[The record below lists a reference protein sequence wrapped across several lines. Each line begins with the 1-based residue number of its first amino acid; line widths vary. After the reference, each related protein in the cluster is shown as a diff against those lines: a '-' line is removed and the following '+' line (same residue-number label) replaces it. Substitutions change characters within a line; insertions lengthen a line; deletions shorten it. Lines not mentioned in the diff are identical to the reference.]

1 LQVTHERLKD
11 SRGGLIPTVVANPI
25 GEIAQEEMVAAAR
38 SQEDQLLLQI
48 SATPSATQPD
58 LARSLGWFMRDG
70 APAKMRVKRAI
81 DKLEAAKLLKRDRD
95 GVTLTPS
102 SENAIAKLT
111 PTKPKQE
118 D

>member
-1 LQVTHERLKD
+1 MTHERLKD

-70 APAKMRVKRAI
+70 APAKMKSSARSTSSRRPSCSR
-81 DKLEAAKLLKRDRD
+81 ET
-95 GVTLTPS
+95 VTASL
-102 SENAIAKLT
+102 
-111 PTKPKQE
+111 
-118 D
+118 